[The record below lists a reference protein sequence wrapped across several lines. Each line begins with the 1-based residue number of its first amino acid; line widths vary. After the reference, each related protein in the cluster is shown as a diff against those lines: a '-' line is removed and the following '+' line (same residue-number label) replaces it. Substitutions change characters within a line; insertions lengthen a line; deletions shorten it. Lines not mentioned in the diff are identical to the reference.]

1 MLQLVDTTLPEIFAP
16 TDIVAEAT
24 GLSSTMVELGEAT
37 AHDIMGIASVTEH
50 PSIFFVLGET
60 TITWTAT
67 DTSGNS
73 ASATQTIT
81 IVDTTSPSITAPGS
95 ITMEAT
101 SADSNMV
108 ILGNPVSS
116 DLVDIPSISN
126 NAPNL
131 FPLGE
136 TIVTWTA
143 TDISGNI
150 GQRNSDNYN
159 S

>member
-1 MLQLVDTTLPEIFAP
+1 
-16 TDIVAEAT
+16 
-24 GLSSTMVELGEAT
+24 
-37 AHDIMGIASVTEH
+37 
-50 PSIFFVLGET
+50 
-60 TITWTAT
+60 
-67 DTSGNS
+67 
-73 ASATQTIT
+73 
-81 IVDTTSPSITAPGS
+81 
-95 ITMEAT
+95 MEAT

-143 TDISGNI
+143 IDTSGNI
-150 GQRNSDNYN
+150 SQATQDSYN
-159 S
+159 C